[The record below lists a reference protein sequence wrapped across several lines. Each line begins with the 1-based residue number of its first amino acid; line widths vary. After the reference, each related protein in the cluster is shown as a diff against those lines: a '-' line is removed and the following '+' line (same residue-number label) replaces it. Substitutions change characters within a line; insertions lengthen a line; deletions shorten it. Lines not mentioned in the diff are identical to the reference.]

1 MPRKILV
8 TNALPYAN
16 HHIHMG
22 HLLGYIQA
30 DIWVRFQ
37 RLIGNDVRYFCGD
50 DTHGTAIMIRARKEG
65 RTETEVIYETNQA
78 HQRDFAGFGV
88 QFDHY
93 GSTHSEANRQ
103 LCAEFWQTLRT
114 SGAIVERDVSQLFD
128 TVAGTFLADR
138 FVTGTCPK
146 CKTPNQYGD
155 SCESCGS
162 TYSPADLIDPKST
175 LSGSKPEVRSS
186 KHLFVTLEK
195 YHAFLDEWTQTGDH
209 LQPSVANYLKGHF
222 LSEPLRDWDVSRPA
236 PYFGF
241 EIPDS
246 PGNYWYVWFD
256 APIGYLASTAEWCA
270 KNGQKLDDW
279 WKNPNVEIQHFIGK
293 DITYFHTLFWP
304 AMLKAAGYSLPK
316 RVQVN
321 GFLTVNGAKM
331 SKSRGTFIMAS
342 TYLEHLDPAYLR
354 YYYASKLS
362 AKVDD
367 LDLDAEDFIAK
378 VNGDLVGK
386 VVNLASRTAR
396 FVEGAA
402 LAAEYPDDG
411 GLFEDGKAAGKD
423 IADAYEERDYAEAM
437 RKIMALADRANEYV
451 DRMQPWTLKKQPD
464 RQAQLVEVCTV
475 ALNLYRQLAL
485 YLAPVLP
492 GLAQM
497 SGELFLDPLTAWSQ
511 ADKPLLGT
519 KVGKF
524 SHLMER
530 ADMKKMQA
538 VIDASV
544 VADGAVSAE
553 APTLPQGGAAAA
565 AEPPAV
571 SPVEPDYG
579 QALISEPLAPECSID
594 DFTKLD
600 LRVAEIIAAE
610 EVPEAKKLLKLTVS
624 LGGQIQRT
632 VFAGIKA
639 AYEPTSLVGRRV
651 IVAANLK
658 PRKMKFGVSE
668 GMVLAAGP
676 GEKDVFLLSPDS
688 GAKPGQR
695 VH

>member
-8 TNALPYAN
+8 TSALPYAN

-22 HLLGYIQA
+22 HMLEYIQT

-37 RLIGNDVRYFCGD
+37 RLQGNDVRYFCAD
-50 DTHGTAIMIRARKEG
+50 DTHGTSIMIRARKEG
-65 RTETEVIYETNQA
+65 RRETELIAETSQA
-78 HQRDFAGFGV
+78 HQRDFAAFGV
-88 QFDHY
+88 SFDHY
-93 GSTHSEANRQ
+93 GSTHSDTNRQ
-103 LCAEFWQTLRT
+103 LCDEFWQALRKA
-114 SGAIVERDVSQLFD
+114 GAIVERDVSQLFD
-128 TVAGTFLADR
+128 TQAGTFLADR

-146 CKTPNQYGD
+146 CQTPNQYGD

-175 LSGSKPEVRSS
+175 LSGTKPEVRSS

-195 YHAFLDEWTQTGDH
+195 YHPFLDDWTQKDEH

-256 APIGYLASTAEWCA
+256 APIGYLASTSEWCA
-270 KNGQKLDDW
+270 KNNQKLDDW
-279 WKNPNVEIQHFIGK
+279 WKNSDVEIHHFIGK

-316 RVQVN
+316 RVNVH
-321 GFLTVNGAKM
+321 GFLTVNGQKM
-331 SKSRGTFIMAS
+331 SKSKGTFIMAS
-342 TYLEHLDPAYLR
+342 TYLQHMDPAYLR

-362 AKVDD
+362 SRVDD

-378 VNGDLVGK
+378 VNSDLVGK

-396 FVEGAA
+396 FVEGVA
-402 LAAEYPDDG
+402 LATDYPEDG
-411 GLFEDGKAAGKD
+411 GLFEDAAKAGAI
-423 IADAYEERDYAEAM
+423 IAAAYENREYSEAM
-437 RKIMALADRANEYV
+437 RGIMALADRANEYI

-464 RQAQLVEVCTV
+464 RQAQLLDVCTV
-475 ALNLYRQLAL
+475 ALNLYRQLAI
-485 YLAPVLP
+485 YLTPVLP
-492 GLAQM
+492 KLAEM
-497 SGELFLDPLTAWSQ
+497 SGRFLNSPIQRWSQ
-511 ADKPLLGT
+511 ANKPLLGST
-519 KVGKF
+519 VSKF
-524 SHLMER
+524 EHLMER
-530 ADMKKMQA
+530 ADMKKMQT
-538 VIDASV
+538 VIEASV
-544 VADGAVSAE
+544 VAD
-553 APTLPQGGAAAA
+553 APTTAGAPAATEGSA
-565 AEPPAV
+565 ATSSGA
-571 SPVEPDYG
+571 EPDYG
-579 QALISEPLAPECSID
+579 QALISEPLAPECTID
-594 DFTKLD
+594 DFTKVD
-600 LRVAEIIAAE
+600 LRVAEIIKAE

-639 AYEPTSLVGRRV
+639 AYEPQSLVGRRV
-651 IVAANLK
+651 IVVANLK
-658 PRKMKFGVSE
+658 PRTMKFGTSE
-668 GMVLAAGP
+668 AMVLAAGP
-676 GEKDVFLLSPDS
+676 GEKDVFLLSPDT